1 MLEQYAET
9 AYRGKQDAKFRD
21 EIATDERDSM
31 YCRYQ
36 SKQAIYPRGNVFG
49 HCFDSS
55 QNSDY
60 KYNLSGKAE
69 HYRNVLGSDPHILSL
84 STLGKK
90 VIDVLLFFWFCA
102 HLTLLLFIFCLP
114 LFLFLFGD
122 PEEAKDVLIVLLFI
136 WGGSKLFNLTIW
148 KLIRKRVMHSR
159 VNFER
164 TTGLVW
170 LSQNDNTEVINK
182 LPFEEFNA
190 HYKVQNNPQSG
201 FPFRGFTLLH
211 FKKAVFYAWTGANL
225 ISSAFVHW
233 ELLQNFM
240 DVTQPLADIPQ
251 FEYYRE
257 FDKTTAEFDKAN
269 GRPKYF
275 WYRVDKHFKKRVN
288 EEKLLLINEF
298 NDEEQLDNLLKG
310 KPIKKLTPPDI
321 FKFPWKY
328 ADNIKPESEIKF
340 GKTPWQKFTSF
351 LMIDL

>member
-1 MLEQYAET
+1 MLEQYADT

-36 SKQAIYPRGNVFG
+36 SKQAIYPRGKVFG
-49 HCFDSS
+49 HCFDSFQDS
-55 QNSDY
+55 AY

-69 HYRNVLGSDPHILSL
+69 YYRKVLGNDDFTLNLPTKGSNITDSL
-84 STLGKK
+84 VFFWIIAHLG
-90 VIDVLLFFWFCA
+90 ILFFLF
-102 HLTLLLFIFCLP
+102 TLPFFFTLFGRIELALESFLFVFIF
-114 LFLFLFGD
+114 
-122 PEEAKDVLIVLLFI
+122 
-136 WGGSKLFNLTIW
+136 WSGSKLFNLTIW
-148 KLIRKRVMHSR
+148 KAIRIRVSSGVLFHRKDGS
-159 VNFER
+159 VTISNEQSS
-164 TTGLVW
+164 T
-170 LSQNDNTEVINK
+170 QDK
-182 LPFEEFNA
+182 LLFEEFNA
-190 HYKVQNNPQSG
+190 HYCVENNPGSG
-201 FPFRGFTLLH
+201 FPYRGITLLH
-211 FKKAVFYAWTGANL
+211 YQRDFSYDRTGANL
-225 ISSAFVHW
+225 ISSGFIHW

-240 DVTQPLADIPQ
+240 DVTEPLADIPQ

-298 NDEEQLDNLLKG
+298 NDEEQLNNLLTG
-310 KPIKKLTPPDI
+310 KPIRKLTPPDI

-328 ADNIKPESEIKF
+328 ADDIKAESEIKF
-340 GKTPWQKFTSF
+340 GKTLWQKFTSF